1 MGLVLRKQDAEKF
14 IKLNQELL
22 FKNLFNNKLKYKF
35 FERIHILKIKRILR
49 RFGANKNTISFF
61 CNEVKIL
68 KNILL
73 EDAEFTYQCD
83 PASEGTEEIILTY
96 PGFFAIFCYRIAHI
110 LKSVN
115 VRLLPRMIS
124 EFAHTQTGID
134 IHPGATIG
142 HPFCID
148 HGTGIVIGET
158 SIVGNYVKMYQ
169 GVTLGALSLKEGQ
182 NLKNIKRHP
191 TIGNNVTIYSGA
203 SILGGDVTIGN
214 NVTIGSNV
222 FLVDSVKDNTKVILS
237 KPELIIKEKNS
248 NY

>member
-1 MGLVLRKQDAEKF
+1 MGLVLKKQEAEKF
-14 IKLNQELL
+14 IRLNQELF
-22 FKNLFNNKLKYKF
+22 FKDLFNNKLKHKI
-35 FERIHILKIKRILR
+35 FEKIHFLKIKRILR

-61 CNEVKIL
+61 CNESKKL
-68 KNILL
+68 KKILL

-83 PASEGTEEIILTY
+83 PASEGIDEIILTY
-96 PGFFAIFCYRIAHI
+96 PGFFAVFCYRIAHI

-191 TIGNNVTIYSGA
+191 TIGNNVTLYA
-203 SILGGDVTIGN
+203 DAFVFGGDTVIGDNVIVGN
-214 NVTIGSNV
+214 NAIIRES
-222 FLVDSVKDNTKVILS
+222 VDANKVVYL
-237 KPELIIKEKNS
+237 KNEVIIK
-248 NY
+248 

>member
-1 MGLVLRKQDAEKF
+1 MGLVLKKQDAEKF
-14 IKLNQELL
+14 IRLNQELI
-22 FKNLFNNKLKYKF
+22 FKDLFNNKLKYKI
-35 FERIHILKIKRILR
+35 FEKIHFLKIKRILR
-49 RFGANKNTISFF
+49 KFGANKNTISFF
-61 CNEVKIL
+61 CNEVKKL

-83 PASEGTEEIILTY
+83 PASEGIDEIILTY
-96 PGFFAIFCYRIAHI
+96 PGFFAVFCYRIAHI

-182 NLKNIKRHP
+182 SLKNIKRHP
-191 TIGNNVTIYSGA
+191 TIGNNVTLYA
-203 SILGGDVTIGN
+203 DAFVFGGDTVIGDNVIVGN
-214 NVTIGSNV
+214 NAIIRE
-222 FLVDSVKDNTKVILS
+222 SVEANKVVYL
-237 KPELIIKEKNS
+237 KNEVIIK
-248 NY
+248 

>member
-14 IKLNQELL
+14 IQLNQELL

-61 CNEVKIL
+61 CNEVKKL

-73 EDAEFTYQCD
+73 EDAEFSYQCD
-83 PASEGTEEIILTY
+83 PASEGIDEIILTY
-96 PGFFAIFCYRIAHI
+96 PGSFAVFCYRIAHI

-182 NLKNIKRHP
+182 SLKNIKRHP
-191 TIGNNVTIYSGA
+191 TIGNNVTLYA
-203 SILGGDVTIGN
+203 DAFVFGGDTVIGDNVIVGN
-214 NVTIGSNV
+214 NAIIIESVESN
-222 FLVDSVKDNTKVILS
+222 KVVYL
-237 KPELIIKEKNS
+237 KNEVIIK
-248 NY
+248 

>member
-1 MGLVLRKQDAEKF
+1 MGLVLKKQDAEKF
-14 IKLNQELL
+14 IRLNQELI
-22 FKNLFNNKLKYKF
+22 FKDLFNNKLKHKI
-35 FERIHILKIKRILR
+35 FEKIHFLKIKRILR
-49 RFGANKNTISFF
+49 KFGANKNTISFF
-61 CNEVKIL
+61 CNEVKKL

-96 PGFFAIFCYRIAHI
+96 PGFFAVFCYRIAHI

-182 NLKNIKRHP
+182 SLKNIKRHP
-191 TIGNNVTIYSGA
+191 TIGNNVTLYA
-203 SILGGDVTIGN
+203 DAFVFGGDTVIGDNVIVGN
-214 NVTIGSNV
+214 NAIIRES
-222 FLVDSVKDNTKVILS
+222 VDANKVVYL
-237 KPELIIKEKNS
+237 KNEVIIK
-248 NY
+248 

>member
-1 MGLVLRKQDAEKF
+1 MGLVLKKQDAEKF
-14 IKLNQELL
+14 IRLNQELI
-22 FKNLFNNKLKYKF
+22 FKDLFNNKLKYKI
-35 FERIHILKIKRILR
+35 FEKIHFLKIKRILR
-49 RFGANKNTISFF
+49 KFGANKNTISFF
-61 CNEVKIL
+61 CNESRKL
-68 KNILL
+68 KKILL
-73 EDAEFTYQCD
+73 EDAEYTYQCD
-83 PASEGTEEIILTY
+83 PASEGIDEIILTY
-96 PGFFAIFCYRIAHI
+96 PGFFAVFCYRIAHI

-191 TIGNNVTIYSGA
+191 TIGNNVTLYA
-203 SILGGDVTIGN
+203 DAFVFGGDTVIGDNVIVGN
-214 NVTIGSNV
+214 NAIIRES
-222 FLVDSVKDNTKVILS
+222 VDANKVVYL
-237 KPELIIKEKNS
+237 KNEVIIK
-248 NY
+248 

>member
-1 MGLVLRKQDAEKF
+1 MGLVLKKQDAEKF
-14 IKLNQELL
+14 IRLNQELI
-22 FKNLFNNKLKYKF
+22 FKDLFNSKLKYKI
-35 FERIHILKIKRILR
+35 FEKIHFLKIKRILR

-61 CNEVKIL
+61 CNESKKL
-68 KNILL
+68 KKILL

-83 PASEGTEEIILTY
+83 PASEGIDEIIFTY
-96 PGFFAIFCYRIAHI
+96 PGFFAVFCYRIAHI

-191 TIGNNVTIYSGA
+191 TIGNNVTLYA
-203 SILGGDVTIGN
+203 DAFVFGGDTVIGDNVIVGN
-214 NVTIGSNV
+214 NAIIRE
-222 FLVDSVKDNTKVILS
+222 SVEANKVVYL
-237 KPELIIKEKNS
+237 KNEVIIK
-248 NY
+248 

>member
-1 MGLVLRKQDAEKF
+1 MGLVLKKQDAEKF
-14 IKLNQELL
+14 IRLNQELF
-22 FKNLFNNKLKYKF
+22 FKDLFNNKLKYKI
-35 FERIHILKIKRILR
+35 FEKIHFLKIKRILR
-49 RFGANKNTISFF
+49 KFGANKNTISFF
-61 CNEVKIL
+61 CNESKKL
-68 KNILL
+68 KKILL

-83 PASEGTEEIILTY
+83 PASEGIDEIILTY
-96 PGFFAIFCYRIAHI
+96 PGFFAVFCYRIAHI

-169 GVTLGALSLKEGQ
+169 GVTFGALSLKEGQ
-182 NLKNIKRHP
+182 SLKNIKRHP
-191 TIGNNVTIYSGA
+191 TIGNNVTLYA
-203 SILGGDVTIGN
+203 DAFVFGGDTVIGDNVIVGN
-214 NVTIGSNV
+214 NAIIRES
-222 FLVDSVKDNTKVILS
+222 VDANKVVYL
-237 KPELIIKEKNS
+237 KNEVIIK
-248 NY
+248 

>member
-1 MGLVLRKQDAEKF
+1 MGLVLKKQDAEKF

-35 FERIHILKIKRILR
+35 FERIHVLKIKRILR

-61 CNEVKIL
+61 CNEVKKL

-191 TIGNNVTIYSGA
+191 TIGNNVTLYA
-203 SILGGDVTIGN
+203 DAFVFGGDTVIGDNVIVGN
-214 NVTIGSNV
+214 NAIIRE
-222 FLVDSVKDNTKVILS
+222 SVEANKVVYL
-237 KPELIIKEKNS
+237 KNEVIIK
-248 NY
+248 

>member
-1 MGLVLRKQDAEKF
+1 MGLVLKKQDAEKF
-14 IKLNQELL
+14 IRLNQELL

-61 CNEVKIL
+61 CNESRKL
-68 KNILL
+68 KKILL

-83 PASEGTEEIILTY
+83 PASEGIDEIILTY
-96 PGFFAIFCYRIAHI
+96 PGFFAVFCYRIAHI

-182 NLKNIKRHP
+182 SLKNIKRHP
-191 TIGNNVTIYSGA
+191 TIGNNVTLYA
-203 SILGGDVTIGN
+203 DAFVFGGDTVIGDNVIVGN
-214 NVTIGSNV
+214 NAIIRE
-222 FLVDSVKDNTKVILS
+222 SVEANKVVYL
-237 KPELIIKEKNS
+237 KNEVIIK
-248 NY
+248 

>member
-1 MGLVLRKQDAEKF
+1 MGLVLKKQDAEKF
-14 IKLNQELL
+14 IRLNQELI
-22 FKNLFNNKLKYKF
+22 FKDLFNNKLKYKI
-35 FERIHILKIKRILR
+35 FEKIHFLKIKRILR
-49 RFGANKNTISFF
+49 KFGANKNTISFF
-61 CNEVKIL
+61 CNESKKL
-68 KNILL
+68 KKILL

-96 PGFFAIFCYRIAHI
+96 PGFFAVFCYRIAHI

-191 TIGNNVTIYSGA
+191 TIGNNVTLYA
-203 SILGGDVTIGN
+203 DAFVFGGDTVIGDNVIVGN
-214 NVTIGSNV
+214 NAIIRE
-222 FLVDSVKDNTKVILS
+222 SVEANKVVYL
-237 KPELIIKEKNS
+237 KNEVIIK
-248 NY
+248 

>member
-1 MGLVLRKQDAEKF
+1 MGLVLKKQDAEKF
-14 IKLNQELL
+14 IRLNQELL
-22 FKNLFNNKLKYKF
+22 FKNLFNDKLKYKF

-61 CNEVKIL
+61 CNEVKKS

-83 PASEGTEEIILTY
+83 PASEGIDEIILTY
-96 PGFFAIFCYRIAHI
+96 PRFFAVFCYRIAHI

-191 TIGNNVTIYSGA
+191 TIGNNVTLYA
-203 SILGGDVTIGN
+203 DAFVFGGDTVIGDNVIVGN
-214 NVTIGSNV
+214 NAIIRES
-222 FLVDSVKDNTKVILS
+222 VDANKVVYL
-237 KPELIIKEKNS
+237 KNEVIIK
-248 NY
+248 

>member
-1 MGLVLRKQDAEKF
+1 MGLVLKKQDAEKF
-14 IKLNQELL
+14 IRLNQELI
-22 FKNLFNNKLKYKF
+22 FKDLFNNKLKYKI
-35 FERIHILKIKRILR
+35 FEKIHFLKIKRILR
-49 RFGANKNTISFF
+49 KFGANKNTISFF
-61 CNEVKIL
+61 CNEIKKL

-83 PASEGTEEIILTY
+83 PASEGIDEIILTY
-96 PGFFAIFCYRIAHI
+96 PGFFAVFCYRIAHI

-191 TIGNNVTIYSGA
+191 TIGNNVTLYA
-203 SILGGDVTIGN
+203 DAFVFGGDTVIGDNVIVGN
-214 NVTIGSNV
+214 NAIIRES
-222 FLVDSVKDNTKVILS
+222 VDANKVVYL
-237 KPELIIKEKNS
+237 KNEVIIK
-248 NY
+248 

>member
-1 MGLVLRKQDAEKF
+1 MGLVLKKQDAEKF
-14 IKLNQELL
+14 IRLNQELI
-22 FKNLFNNKLKYKF
+22 FKDLFNNKLKHKI
-35 FERIHILKIKRILR
+35 FEKIHFLKIKRILR
-49 RFGANKNTISFF
+49 KFGANKNTISFF
-61 CNEVKIL
+61 CNESKKL
-68 KNILL
+68 KKILL

-83 PASEGTEEIILTY
+83 PASEGIDEIILTY
-96 PGFFAIFCYRIAHI
+96 PGFFAVFCYRIAHI

-191 TIGNNVTIYSGA
+191 TIGNNVTLYA
-203 SILGGDVTIGN
+203 DAFVFGGDTVIGDNVIVGN
-214 NVTIGSNV
+214 NAIIRES
-222 FLVDSVKDNTKVILS
+222 VDANKVVYL
-237 KPELIIKEKNS
+237 KNEVIIK
-248 NY
+248 

>member
-1 MGLVLRKQDAEKF
+1 MGLVLKKQDAEKF
-14 IKLNQELL
+14 IRLNQELI
-22 FKNLFNNKLKYKF
+22 FKDLFNNKLKYKI
-35 FERIHILKIKRILR
+35 FEKIHFLKIKRILR

-61 CNEVKIL
+61 CNESRKL
-68 KNILL
+68 KKILL

-83 PASEGTEEIILTY
+83 PASEGIDEIILTY
-96 PGFFAIFCYRIAHI
+96 PGFFAVFCYRIAHI

-182 NLKNIKRHP
+182 SLKNIKRHP
-191 TIGNNVTIYSGA
+191 TIGNNVTLYA
-203 SILGGDVTIGN
+203 DAFVFGGDTVIGDNVIVGN
-214 NVTIGSNV
+214 NAIIRE
-222 FLVDSVKDNTKVILS
+222 SVEANKVVYL
-237 KPELIIKEKNS
+237 KNEVIIK
-248 NY
+248 

>member
-14 IKLNQELL
+14 INLNKELL

-61 CNEVKIL
+61 CNEVKKL

-83 PASEGTEEIILTY
+83 PASEGIDEIILTY
-96 PGFFAIFCYRIAHI
+96 PGFFAVFCYRIAHI

-158 SIVGNYVKMYQ
+158 SFVGNYVKMYQ

-182 NLKNIKRHP
+182 SLKNIKRHP
-191 TIGNNVTIYSGA
+191 TIGNNVTLYA
-203 SILGGDVTIGN
+203 DAFVFGGDTVIGDNVIVGN
-214 NVTIGSNV
+214 NAIIRE
-222 FLVDSVKDNTKVILS
+222 SVEANKVVYL
-237 KPELIIKEKNS
+237 KNEVIIK
-248 NY
+248 

>member
-1 MGLVLRKQDAEKF
+1 MGLVLKKQDAEKF
-14 IKLNQELL
+14 IRLNQELI
-22 FKNLFNNKLKYKF
+22 FKDLFNNKLKYKI
-35 FERIHILKIKRILR
+35 FEKIHFLKIKRILR
-49 RFGANKNTISFF
+49 KFGANKNTISFF
-61 CNEVKIL
+61 CNESKKL
-68 KNILL
+68 KKILL

-83 PASEGTEEIILTY
+83 PSSEGIDEIILTY
-96 PGFFAIFCYRIAHI
+96 PGFFAVFCYRIAHI

-191 TIGNNVTIYSGA
+191 TIGNNVTLYA
-203 SILGGDVTIGN
+203 DAFVFGGDTVIGDNVIVGN
-214 NVTIGSNV
+214 NAIIRE
-222 FLVDSVKDNTKVILS
+222 SVEANKVVYL
-237 KPELIIKEKNS
+237 KNEVIIK
-248 NY
+248 

>member
-1 MGLVLRKQDAEKF
+1 MGLVLKKQDAEKF
-14 IKLNQELL
+14 IRLNQELI
-22 FKNLFNNKLKYKF
+22 FKDLFNNKLKYKI
-35 FERIHILKIKRILR
+35 FEKIHFLKIKRILR
-49 RFGANKNTISFF
+49 KFGANKNTISFF
-61 CNEVKIL
+61 CNEVKKL

-96 PGFFAIFCYRIAHI
+96 PGFFAVFCYRIAHI

-182 NLKNIKRHP
+182 SLKNIKRHP
-191 TIGNNVTIYSGA
+191 TIGNNVTLYA
-203 SILGGDVTIGN
+203 DAFVFGGDTVIGDNVIVGN
-214 NVTIGSNV
+214 NAIIRES
-222 FLVDSVKDNTKVILS
+222 VDANKVVYL
-237 KPELIIKEKNS
+237 KNEVIIK
-248 NY
+248 

>member
-1 MGLVLRKQDAEKF
+1 MGLVLKKQDAEKF
-14 IKLNQELL
+14 IRLNQELI
-22 FKNLFNNKLKYKF
+22 FKDLFNNKLKYKI
-35 FERIHILKIKRILR
+35 FEKIHFLKIKRILR
-49 RFGANKNTISFF
+49 KFGANKNTISFF
-61 CNEVKIL
+61 CNESKKL
-68 KNILL
+68 KKILL

-96 PGFFAIFCYRIAHI
+96 PGFFAVFCYRIAHI

-182 NLKNIKRHP
+182 SLKNIKRHP
-191 TIGNNVTIYSGA
+191 TIGNNVTLYA
-203 SILGGDVTIGN
+203 DAFVFGGDTVIGDNVIVGN
-214 NVTIGSNV
+214 NAIIRES
-222 FLVDSVKDNTKVILS
+222 VDANKVVYL
-237 KPELIIKEKNS
+237 KNEVIIK
-248 NY
+248 

>member
-1 MGLVLRKQDAEKF
+1 MGLVLKKQDAEKF
-14 IKLNQELL
+14 IRLNQELI
-22 FKNLFNNKLKYKF
+22 FKDLFNNKLKYKI
-35 FERIHILKIKRILR
+35 FEKIHFLKIKRILR
-49 RFGANKNTISFF
+49 KFGANKNTISFF
-61 CNEVKIL
+61 CNESKKL
-68 KNILL
+68 KKILL

-83 PASEGTEEIILTY
+83 PASEGIDEIILTY
-96 PGFFAIFCYRIAHI
+96 PGFFAVFCYRIAHI

-182 NLKNIKRHP
+182 SLKNIKRHP
-191 TIGNNVTIYSGA
+191 TIGNNVTLYA
-203 SILGGDVTIGN
+203 DAFVFGGDTVIGDNVIVGN
-214 NVTIGSNV
+214 NAIIRES
-222 FLVDSVKDNTKVILS
+222 VDANKVVYL
-237 KPELIIKEKNS
+237 KNEVIIK
-248 NY
+248 

>member
-1 MGLVLRKQDAEKF
+1 MGLVLKKQEAEIF
-14 IKLNQELL
+14 IRLNQELF
-22 FKNLFNNKLKYKF
+22 FKDLFNNKLKYKI
-35 FERIHILKIKRILR
+35 FEKIHFLKIKRILR
-49 RFGANKNTISFF
+49 KFGANKNTISFF
-61 CNEVKIL
+61 CNESRKL
-68 KNILL
+68 KKILL

-83 PASEGTEEIILTY
+83 PASEGIDEIILTY
-96 PGFFAIFCYRIAHI
+96 PGFFAVFCYRIAHI

-182 NLKNIKRHP
+182 NLKSIKRHP
-191 TIGNNVTIYSGA
+191 TIGNNVTLYA
-203 SILGGDVTIGN
+203 DAFVFGGDTIIGDNVIVGN
-214 NVTIGSNV
+214 NAIIRE
-222 FLVDSVKDNTKVILS
+222 SVEANKVVYL
-237 KPELIIKEKNS
+237 KNEVIIK
-248 NY
+248 

>member
-14 IKLNQELL
+14 IRLNQELL

-61 CNEVKIL
+61 CNEVKKL

-83 PASEGTEEIILTY
+83 PASEGIDEIILTY
-96 PGFFAIFCYRIAHI
+96 PGFFAVFCYRIAHI

-182 NLKNIKRHP
+182 SLKNIKRHP
-191 TIGNNVTIYSGA
+191 TIGNNVTLYA
-203 SILGGDVTIGN
+203 DAFVFGGDTVIGDNVIVGN
-214 NVTIGSNV
+214 NAIIRES
-222 FLVDSVKDNTKVILS
+222 VDANKVVYL
-237 KPELIIKEKNS
+237 KNEVIIK
-248 NY
+248 

>member
-1 MGLVLRKQDAEKF
+1 MGLVLKKQDAEKF
-14 IKLNQELL
+14 ISLNQELI
-22 FKNLFNNKLKYKF
+22 FRDLFNNKLKYKI
-35 FERIHILKIKRILR
+35 FEKIHFLKIKRILR
-49 RFGANKNTISFF
+49 KFGANKNTISFF
-61 CNEVKIL
+61 CNESKKL
-68 KNILL
+68 KKILL

-83 PASEGTEEIILTY
+83 PASEGIDEIILTY
-96 PGFFAIFCYRIAHI
+96 PGFFAVFCYRIAHI

-182 NLKNIKRHP
+182 SLKNIKRHP
-191 TIGNNVTIYSGA
+191 TIGNNVTLYA
-203 SILGGDVTIGN
+203 DAFVFGGDTVIGDNVIVGN
-214 NVTIGSNV
+214 NAIIRES
-222 FLVDSVKDNTKVILS
+222 VDANKVVYL
-237 KPELIIKEKNS
+237 KNEVIIK
-248 NY
+248 

>member
-1 MGLVLRKQDAEKF
+1 MGLVLKKQDAEKF
-14 IKLNQELL
+14 IRLNQELI
-22 FKNLFNNKLKYKF
+22 FKDLFNNKLKYKI
-35 FERIHILKIKRILR
+35 FEKIHFLKIKRILR
-49 RFGANKNTISFF
+49 KFGANKNTISFF
-61 CNEVKIL
+61 CNESKKL
-68 KNILL
+68 KKILL

-83 PASEGTEEIILTY
+83 PASEGIDEIILTY
-96 PGFFAIFCYRIAHI
+96 PGFFAVFCYRIAHI

-182 NLKNIKRHP
+182 SLKNIKRHP
-191 TIGNNVTIYSGA
+191 TIGNNVTLYA
-203 SILGGDVTIGN
+203 DAFVFGGDTVIGDNVIVGN
-214 NVTIGSNV
+214 NAIIRE
-222 FLVDSVKDNTKVILS
+222 SVEANKVVYL
-237 KPELIIKEKNS
+237 KNEVIIK
-248 NY
+248 

>member
-61 CNEVKIL
+61 CNEIKKL

-83 PASEGTEEIILTY
+83 PASEGIDEIILTY
-96 PGFFAIFCYRIAHI
+96 PGFFAVFCYRIAHI

-191 TIGNNVTIYSGA
+191 TIGNNVTLYA
-203 SILGGDVTIGN
+203 DAFVFGGDTVIGDNVIVGN
-214 NVTIGSNV
+214 NAIIRE
-222 FLVDSVKDNTKVILS
+222 SVEANKVVYL
-237 KPELIIKEKNS
+237 KNEVIIK
-248 NY
+248 

>member
-35 FERIHILKIKRILR
+35 FERIHIFKIKRILR

-61 CNEVKIL
+61 CNEVKKL

-96 PGFFAIFCYRIAHI
+96 PGFFAVFCYRIAHI

-182 NLKNIKRHP
+182 SLKNIKRHP
-191 TIGNNVTIYSGA
+191 TIGNNVTLYA
-203 SILGGDVTIGN
+203 DAFVFGGDTVIGDNVIVGN
-214 NVTIGSNV
+214 NAIIRE
-222 FLVDSVKDNTKVILS
+222 SVEANKVVYL
-237 KPELIIKEKNS
+237 KNEVIIK
-248 NY
+248 

>member
-1 MGLVLRKQDAEKF
+1 MGLVLKKQDAEKF
-14 IKLNQELL
+14 IRLNQELI
-22 FKNLFNNKLKYKF
+22 FKDLFNNKLKYKI
-35 FERIHILKIKRILR
+35 FEKIHFLKIKRILR

-61 CNEVKIL
+61 CNESKKL
-68 KNILL
+68 KKILL

-83 PASEGTEEIILTY
+83 PASEGIDEIILTY
-96 PGFFAIFCYRIAHI
+96 PGFFAVFCYRIAHI

-191 TIGNNVTIYSGA
+191 TIGNNVTLYA
-203 SILGGDVTIGN
+203 DAFVFGGDTVIGDNVIVGN
-214 NVTIGSNV
+214 NAIIRES
-222 FLVDSVKDNTKVILS
+222 VDANKVVYL
-237 KPELIIKEKNS
+237 KNEVIIK
-248 NY
+248 

>member
-1 MGLVLRKQDAEKF
+1 MGLVLKKQDAEKF
-14 IKLNQELL
+14 IRLNQELI
-22 FKNLFNNKLKYKF
+22 FKDLFNNKLKYKI
-35 FERIHILKIKRILR
+35 FEKIHFLKIERILR
-49 RFGANKNTISFF
+49 KFGANKNTISFF
-61 CNEVKIL
+61 CNESKKL
-68 KNILL
+68 KKILL
-73 EDAEFTYQCD
+73 EDAEYTYQCD
-83 PASEGTEEIILTY
+83 PASEGIDEIILTY
-96 PGFFAIFCYRIAHI
+96 PGFFAVFCYRIAHI

-191 TIGNNVTIYSGA
+191 TIGNNVTLYA
-203 SILGGDVTIGN
+203 DAFVFGGDTVIGDNVIVGN
-214 NVTIGSNV
+214 NAIIRES
-222 FLVDSVKDNTKVILS
+222 VDANKVVYL
-237 KPELIIKEKNS
+237 KNEVIIK
-248 NY
+248 

>member
-14 IKLNQELL
+14 IRLNQELI
-22 FKNLFNNKLKYKF
+22 FKDLFNNKLKYKI
-35 FERIHILKIKRILR
+35 FEKIHFLKIKRILR
-49 RFGANKNTISFF
+49 KFGANKNTISFF
-61 CNEVKIL
+61 CNESKKL
-68 KNILL
+68 KKILL

-83 PASEGTEEIILTY
+83 PASEGIDEIILTY
-96 PGFFAIFCYRIAHI
+96 PGFFAVFCYRIAHI

-191 TIGNNVTIYSGA
+191 IIGNNVTLYA
-203 SILGGDVTIGN
+203 DAFVFGGDTVIGDNVIVGN
-214 NVTIGSNV
+214 NAIIRES
-222 FLVDSVKDNTKVILS
+222 VDANKVVYL
-237 KPELIIKEKNS
+237 KNEVIIK
-248 NY
+248 

>member
-1 MGLVLRKQDAEKF
+1 MGLVLKKQDAEKF
-14 IKLNQELL
+14 IRLNQELI
-22 FKNLFNNKLKYKF
+22 FKDLFNNKLKYKI
-35 FERIHILKIKRILR
+35 FEKIHFLKIKRILR
-49 RFGANKNTISFF
+49 KFGANKNTISFF
-61 CNEVKIL
+61 CNESRKL
-68 KNILL
+68 KKILL

-83 PASEGTEEIILTY
+83 PASEGIDEIILTY
-96 PGFFAIFCYRIAHI
+96 PGFFAVFCYRIAHI

-182 NLKNIKRHP
+182 SLKNIKRHP
-191 TIGNNVTIYSGA
+191 TIGNNVTLYA
-203 SILGGDVTIGN
+203 DAFVFGGDTVIGDNVIVGN
-214 NVTIGSNV
+214 NAIIRE
-222 FLVDSVKDNTKVILS
+222 SVEANKVVYL
-237 KPELIIKEKNS
+237 KNEVIIK
-248 NY
+248 

>member
-1 MGLVLRKQDAEKF
+1 MGLVLKKQDAEKF
-14 IKLNQELL
+14 IRLNQELI
-22 FKNLFNNKLKYKF
+22 FKDLVNNKLKYKI
-35 FERIHILKIKRILR
+35 FEKIHFLKIKRILR
-49 RFGANKNTISFF
+49 KFGANKNTISFF
-61 CNEVKIL
+61 CNESRKL
-68 KNILL
+68 KKILL
-73 EDAEFTYQCD
+73 EDAEYTYQCD
-83 PASEGTEEIILTY
+83 PASEGIDEIILTY
-96 PGFFAIFCYRIAHI
+96 PGFFAVFCYRIAHI

-182 NLKNIKRHP
+182 SLKNIKRHP
-191 TIGNNVTIYSGA
+191 TIGNNVTLYA
-203 SILGGDVTIGN
+203 DAFVFGGDTVIGDNVIVGN
-214 NVTIGSNV
+214 NAIIRES
-222 FLVDSVKDNTKVILS
+222 VDANKVVYL
-237 KPELIIKEKNS
+237 KNEVIIK
-248 NY
+248 

>member
-1 MGLVLRKQDAEKF
+1 MGLVLKKQDAEKF
-14 IKLNQELL
+14 IRLNQELI
-22 FKNLFNNKLKYKF
+22 FKDLFNNKLKYKI
-35 FERIHILKIKRILR
+35 FEKIHFLKIKRILR
-49 RFGANKNTISFF
+49 KFGANKNTISFF
-61 CNEVKIL
+61 CNESKKL
-68 KNILL
+68 KKILL
-73 EDAEFTYQCD
+73 EDAEYTYQCD
-83 PASEGTEEIILTY
+83 PASEGIDEIILTY
-96 PGFFAIFCYRIAHI
+96 PGFFAVFCYRIAHI

-191 TIGNNVTIYSGA
+191 TIGNNVTLYA
-203 SILGGDVTIGN
+203 DAFVFGGDTGIRDNVIVGN
-214 NVTIGSNV
+214 NAIIRE
-222 FLVDSVKDNTKVILS
+222 SVEANKVVYL
-237 KPELIIKEKNS
+237 KNEVIIK
-248 NY
+248 

>member
-1 MGLVLRKQDAEKF
+1 MGLVLKKQDAEKF
-14 IKLNQELL
+14 IRLNQELI
-22 FKNLFNNKLKYKF
+22 FKDLFNNKLKYKI
-35 FERIHILKIKRILR
+35 FEKIHFLKIKRILR

-61 CNEVKIL
+61 CNESKRL
-68 KNILL
+68 KKILL
-73 EDAEFTYQCD
+73 EDAEYTYQCD
-83 PASEGTEEIILTY
+83 PASEGIDEIILTY
-96 PGFFAIFCYRIAHI
+96 PGFFAVFCYRIAHI

-191 TIGNNVTIYSGA
+191 TIGNNVTLYADAFIF
-203 SILGGDVTIGN
+203 GGDTVIGDNVIVGN
-214 NVTIGSNV
+214 NAIIRES
-222 FLVDSVKDNTKVILS
+222 VDANKVVYL
-237 KPELIIKEKNS
+237 KNEVIIK
-248 NY
+248 

>member
-1 MGLVLRKQDAEKF
+1 MGLVLKKQDAEKF

-61 CNEVKIL
+61 CNEVKKL

-96 PGFFAIFCYRIAHI
+96 PGFFAVFCYRIAHI

-182 NLKNIKRHP
+182 SLKNIKRHP
-191 TIGNNVTIYSGA
+191 TVGNNVTLYA
-203 SILGGDVTIGN
+203 DAFVFGGDTVIGDNVIVGN
-214 NVTIGSNV
+214 NAIIRE
-222 FLVDSVKDNTKVILS
+222 SVEANKVVYL
-237 KPELIIKEKNS
+237 KNEVIIK
-248 NY
+248 

>member
-1 MGLVLRKQDAEKF
+1 MGLVLKKQDAEKF
-14 IKLNQELL
+14 IRLNQELI
-22 FKNLFNNKLKYKF
+22 FKDLFNNKLKYKI
-35 FERIHILKIKRILR
+35 FEKIHFLKIKRILR

-61 CNEVKIL
+61 CNEVKKL

-83 PASEGTEEIILTY
+83 PASEGIDEIILTY
-96 PGFFAIFCYRIAHI
+96 PGFFAVFCYRIAHI

-191 TIGNNVTIYSGA
+191 TVGNNVTLYA
-203 SILGGDVTIGN
+203 DAFVFGGDTVIGDNVIVGN
-214 NVTIGSNV
+214 NAIIRES
-222 FLVDSVKDNTKVILS
+222 VDANKVVYL
-237 KPELIIKEKNS
+237 KNEVIIK
-248 NY
+248 